1 MAPGITLKKGKFS
14 RSLRKALDNYYED
27 IAVDP
32 FYTAVKWQR
41 WTDNNANTV
50 PLRATKDGKKLG
62 WIVYNS
68 TESTIE
74 EILRDKE
81 SKDEEDLFQMI
92 DALIARETLVAV
104 EIPREDTDKYQWM
117 VKYGF
122 RPTRSF
128 KKNGVPVVKMD
139 LSTSILFKRLE
150 GHKPLRPY
158 RRKERVAIE
167 RVPESQ
173 TYPEIKKGLE
183 NLIRK
188 LGGLKRFVKPG
199 QTVVIKPNVVS
210 DHGLKDGVW
219 QGGIVTD
226 TRVVKALVEILLP
239 VAGRVIIAEGSSINR
254 SETSK
259 MFAHYGYDQHLV
271 SLDPRKVSLVDLNTD
286 EQIEKSVP
294 GGKRMLSRK
303 IPLTLEKADVIISI
317 PVLKIH
323 FAAIVSLA
331 IKHLQG
337 AVPPLEKYMSHFFG
351 LWQNLVNIHHLIK
364 PKLTIIDGLVGQ
376 EDFGPIS
383 GTPKQ
388 MDLLIGGTNPVAV
401 DAVAMRI
408 MGIDPAT
415 SPPVLLASLQGMGPI
430 EPRLIEIVG
439 PQIQDVMSPFQQPDI
454 DLTGG
459 RDITIHG
466 ENACPGYR
474 GYLHFVLTKLR
485 RPDPKDTTRLLI
497 DRPFEKKVNIFL
509 GPTHDHE
516 INPEE
521 QNIFLGICQL
531 HNAHQG
537 AHLPGCPPHAE
548 VIVNGLFGL
557 FPDVEKPKYANESE
571 EKKLGEMLHHILTMP

>member
-1 MAPGITLKKGKFS
+1 MAPGITLKKGRFS
-14 RSLRKALDNYYED
+14 QSLRKALEKYYEA
-27 IAVDP
+27 IAVGP
-32 FYTAVKWQR
+32 SYTAVKWQR
-41 WTDNNANTV
+41 WIDNANAV
-50 PLRATKDGKKLG
+50 PLRATKDGNKLG

-68 TESTIE
+68 TESTVE

-81 SKDEEDLFQMI
+81 STDEKDLFQML
-92 DALIARETLVAV
+92 DALIARETLVAA
-104 EIPREDTDKYQWM
+104 EILKEDTDRYRWM

-122 RPTRSF
+122 RPTRF
-128 KKNGVPVVKMD
+128 FTKDDVPVVKMD

-150 GHKPLRPY
+150 RHKSPRPY
-158 RRKERVAIE
+158 RRKKRVAIE

-173 TYPEIKKGLE
+173 TYPEIKKSLE

-199 QTVVIKPNVVS
+199 QTVVIKPNIVS

-254 SETSK
+254 SETSE
-259 MFAHYGYDQHLV
+259 MFAHYGYDRQLV
-271 SLDPRKVSLVDLNTD
+271 DLDPQKVSLVDLNTD

-303 IPLTLEKADVIISI
+303 IPLTLEKADVIISV

-351 LWQNLVNIHHLIK
+351 LWQNLVNIHHLVK

-376 EDFGPIS
+376 ENFGPIS
-383 GTPKQ
+383 GTPKK
-388 MDLLIGGTNPVAV
+388 MDLLIGGMNPVAV

-430 EPRLIEIVG
+430 EPHLIEVVG
-439 PQIQDVMSPFQQPDI
+439 PQIQDVMSRFQQPEI

-466 ENACPGYR
+466 ENACPGCR

-509 GPTHDHE
+509 GPTHDHG

-521 QNIFLGICQL
+521 QNIFMGICQL

-537 AHLPGCPPHAE
+537 THLPGCPPHAE

-571 EKKLGEMLHHILTMP
+571 EKKLGEMLHHILAMP

>member
-1 MAPGITLKKGKFS
+1 MTPGITLKKGGFS
-14 RSLRKALDNYYED
+14 QSLRDALEDYYKAVPVSPSCTAMKWREWADNPNV
-27 IAVDP
+27 IP
-32 FYTAVKWQR
+32 FRV
-41 WTDNNANTV
+41 
-50 PLRATKDGKKLG
+50 TKDGKKLG

-68 TESTIE
+68 AESTIE

-81 SKDEEDLFQMI
+81 STDEKDLFHMV
-92 DALIARETLVAV
+92 DALIARETLVAA
-104 EIPREDTDKYQWM
+104 EILKEDTDRYRWM
-117 VKYGF
+117 VEYGF
-122 RPTRSF
+122 RPTRF
-128 KKNGVPVVKMD
+128 FTKNNVPVIKMD
-139 LSTSILFKRLE
+139 LSTSILFKRLT
-150 GHKPLRPY
+150 GHKPPGAY
-158 RRKERVAIE
+158 RRKERVAVEKI
-167 RVPESQ
+167 PESQ

-183 NLIRK
+183 NLIKK
-188 LGGLKRFVKPG
+188 LGGLKRFVKPD
-199 QTVVIKPNVVS
+199 QTVVIKPNIVS

-239 VAGRVIIAEGSSINR
+239 VAGKVIVAEGSSINR

-259 MFAHYGYDQHLV
+259 MFAHYGYDQQLV

-294 GGKRMLSRK
+294 GGKRMHSRK
-303 IPLTLEKADVIISI
+303 IPLTLEKADAIISV

-351 LWQNLVNIHHLIK
+351 LWQNLVNIHHLVK

-383 GTPKQ
+383 GTPKK
-388 MDLLIGGTNPVAV
+388 MDLLIGGINPVAV

-430 EPRLIEIVG
+430 EPRLIEVIG
-439 PQIQDVMSPFQQPDI
+439 PDIQDVMSPFQQPEI

-459 RDITIHG
+459 KDITIHG
-466 ENACPGYR
+466 ESACPGCR

-485 RPDPKDTTRLLI
+485 RPDPKDTSRLLI

-509 GPTHDHE
+509 GPTHDRE
-516 INPEE
+516 INREE
-521 QNIFLGICQL
+521 HNIFLGICQL

-537 AHLPGCPPHAE
+537 THLPGCPPHAE

-571 EKKLGEMLHHILTMP
+571 EKKLGEMLHHILTMA